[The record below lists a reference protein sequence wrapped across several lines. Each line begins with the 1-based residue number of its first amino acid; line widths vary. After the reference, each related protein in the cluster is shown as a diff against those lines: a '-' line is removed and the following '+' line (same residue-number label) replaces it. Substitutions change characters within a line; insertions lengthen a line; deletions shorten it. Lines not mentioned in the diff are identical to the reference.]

1 MAITKQKK
9 AELLSYL
16 TDRLEE
22 MEMAVFVRYRGM
34 TVESIN
40 NLRSM
45 LFKQGMN
52 MKVAKKTIMKRAFEE
67 KGITGYDSDMLDGPT
82 AIAFGY
88 EDVVSLAKLLKNF
101 AKEEENLSILGGVL
115 EGKVVDKDTVLQLAD
130 LPSREELIAK
140 LIGSMQS
147 PISGF
152 TRSAKSPING
162 FVTVLRS
169 LRDKSEA

>member
-1 MAITKQKK
+1 MYI
-9 AELLSYL
+9 SRFPNYG
-16 TDRLEE
+16 
-22 MEMAVFVRYRGM
+22 V
-34 TVESIN
+34 
-40 NLRSM
+40 
-45 LFKQGMN
+45 
-52 MKVAKKTIMKRAFEE
+52 
-67 KGITGYDSDMLDGPT
+67 
-82 AIAFGY
+82 
-88 EDVVSLAKLLKNF
+88 LKNF